1 MSDRTSLGRW
11 MLYIAGGLVA
21 LVLLVALLLPRLF
34 SDAQLKALVIPPL
47 EEATG
52 RTVTIDGI
60 ALRVLPSPAVS
71 VSDFAIANAE
81 GFGDAPFVSGQELN
95 VEVALWPLLTGTI
108 EPTAVELVAPTV
120 RYEIAD
126 DGTTN
131 VDDLAAADTT
141 EAPPAEESAP
151 AIGVSNIRMTDAH
164 ILYRDRS
171 TGQSADVAFGA
182 QMSVLPTDGGALDS
196 EGTLDVASI
205 RALLPDVS
213 SDTLAV
219 QNARLAYDVRAALN
233 DGQINVRSFRLE
245 TPPLTAQTSGT
256 ISDLNTRPAV
266 DLALETTETDL
277 AALANFLPADAMP
290 GVAPRGAMQVSVQMR
305 GPLPDSTGSEGFSLD
320 GTGQL
325 TGLGVDYEGTTYLQD
340 LSADLALSLES
351 AGLQNIQGRL
361 LGEPLEGR
369 IAVSDLMGEAQLD
382 GQLAGAAD
390 LGRLSGLA
398 ASDAEAESTMEV
410 SGRAEYDVRFSG
422 TASDPSSLRA
432 TGPITVSDLRYR
444 TTPATFREPL
454 VIPEATFRLT
464 GTGLSANRFPMQSG
478 TERMALQF
486 AARNLLPADRAF
498 AETNPALVLD
508 FTFTSDELDLVALF
522 PEGDDTEP
530 TYGELFAAQL
540 SGSDVRGRS
549 PEDVAQEMYGDV
561 EIPAFAVDGRV
572 EIGTL
577 LNDPQRFDDLAMDM
591 RVRNRRLDVQNLSAQ
606 TYGGSLAGSITLDQ
620 SAAAASAYV
629 RPARTS
635 VLMAAASSAAGVAA
649 ADGAAAG
656 VAAAP
661 KRSVAFPLPDT
672 PTALA
677 YDLALD
683 GAKASAFLSEWTRL
697 GNAIT
702 GTLNLRVAGDSPL
715 RTGFLPIADALT
727 ASGSSVVADGGFEEG
742 FGLASALV
750 NRLGISRPSF
760 TQFRR
765 LGGPFAIR
773 NGAIELTEWEMN
785 NAVLQGS
792 TLSGSIGLG
801 GAVNL
806 QLGGEMPLGN
816 VRGSALAQGSGLG
829 EILQALSGEDGTV
842 PLQVGIGGTMNDPEV
857 AVDREAFQ
865 RALQDLVPNPGRRLR
880 NLFNRG
886 GGGGGGR

>member
-1 MSDRTSLGRW
+1 M
-11 MLYIAGGLVA
+11 
-21 LVLLVALLLPRLF
+21 
-34 SDAQLKALVIPPL
+34 
-47 EEATG
+47 
-52 RTVTIDGI
+52 
-60 ALRVLPSPAVS
+60 
-71 VSDFAIANAE
+71 
-81 GFGDAPFVSGQELN
+81 
-95 VEVALWPLLTGTI
+95 
-108 EPTAVELVAPTV
+108 
-120 RYEIAD
+120 
-126 DGTTN
+126 
-131 VDDLAAADTT
+131 
-141 EAPPAEESAP
+141 
-151 AIGVSNIRMTDAH
+151 
-164 ILYRDRS
+164 
-171 TGQSADVAFGA
+171 
-182 QMSVLPTDGGALDS
+182 
-196 EGTLDVASI
+196 
-205 RALLPDVS
+205 
-213 SDTLAV
+213 
-219 QNARLAYDVRAALN
+219 
-233 DGQINVRSFRLE
+233 QI
-245 TPPLTAQTSGT
+245 
-256 ISDLNTRPAV
+256 
-266 DLALETTETDL
+266 
-277 AALANFLPADAMP
+277 
-290 GVAPRGAMQVSVQMR
+290 SVQMR

-369 IAVSDLMGEAQLD
+369 IAVSDLMGDAQLD

-398 ASDAEAESTMEV
+398 ASDAEAESSMEV

-464 GTGLSANRFPMQSG
+464 GTGLSADRFPMQSG

-498 AETNPALVLD
+498 AETNPALALD

-522 PEGDDTEP
+522 PEVDDTEP

-549 PEDVAQEMYGDV
+549 PEDVAQEIYGDV
-561 EIPAFAVDGRV
+561 EIPAFAVDGRL

-635 VLMAAASSAAGVAA
+635 VLMASASPSASGGV
-649 ADGAAAG
+649 
-656 VAAAP
+656 AAP
-661 KRSVAFPLPDT
+661 KRSVALPLPDT

-727 ASGSSVVADGGFEEG
+727 ASGSSVVADGGFAEG
-742 FGLASALV
+742 FGLASAIV

-773 NGAIELTEWEMN
+773 NGAVELTEWEMS
-785 NAVLQGS
+785 NAVLQGG
-792 TLSGSIGLG
+792 TVSGSIGLG
-801 GAVNL
+801 GTVNL

-816 VRGSALAQGSGLG
+816 VRGSALAQGSGLSQ
-829 EILQALSGEDGTV
+829 ILQALSGEDGAV
-842 PLQVGIGGTMNDPEV
+842 PIQIGIGGTMSDPEV

-886 GGGGGGR
+886 GGGR